1 MDEQLQ
7 YQIALTLVPK
17 VGGITAK
24 KLIAYCGGVEAVFKE
39 KKSALYKIP
48 GIGHTVVNALKNH
61 GIFEQARQ
69 EVEFINRYKIKPL
82 FYTHPDYPT
91 RLKHCDDSP
100 ILLFYKGTADLNKQK
115 VIAIVGTRNITDYG
129 RHKCQEIIEGLKK
142 HDPLIISGLAYGVDA
157 RAHKVS
163 VDNHLETVG
172 VLGHG
177 LDMIYPPL
185 NKPLAEKMIKSNG
198 GLISDFVSKTK
209 PDREN
214 FPKRNRI
221 IAGMADALIV
231 VEAALTGGALITA
244 NIASSYNRDVFAVP
258 GRTGD
263 LYSQGCNMLIKTLKA
278 ALVENAGDIEQA
290 MGWEEESRRNRL
302 SIQQKL
308 FMELDDQEKVIV
320 ELMKQNGDTS
330 FDLMVQKSG
339 VSFSKLSSL
348 LLNLEFKGVISS
360 LPGKMFRLN

>member
-7 YQIALTLVPK
+7 YQIALTMVPK
-17 VGGITAK
+17 VGGITAR

-39 KKSALYKIP
+39 KKSSLYKIP

-61 GIFEQARQ
+61 DIFELARQ
-69 EVEFINRYKIKPL
+69 EVEFINKYKIKPL
-82 FYTHPDYPT
+82 FYTHVDYPV

-100 ILLFYKGTADLNKQK
+100 ILLFYKGTAELNKQK
-115 VIAIVGTRNITDYG
+115 AIAIVGTRNITDYG
-129 RHKCQEIIEGLKK
+129 RYKCQEIIEGLKK
-142 HDPLIISGLAYGVDA
+142 HDPLIVSGLAYGVDA
-157 RAHKVS
+157 RAHKAA
-163 VDNHLETVG
+163 VDNGLNTVG

-185 NKPLAEKMIKSNG
+185 NKPLAEKMIKNNG
-198 GLISDFVSKTK
+198 GLISDFISKTR

-221 IAGMADALIV
+221 IAGMVDALIV
-231 VEAALTGGALITA
+231 VEAALSGGALITA
-244 NIASSYNRDVFAVP
+244 NIAASYNRDVFAVP

-278 ALVENAGDIEQA
+278 ALVENAADIEQA
-290 MGWEEESRRNRL
+290 MGWEEQAQKNREN
-302 SIQQKL
+302 IQQKL
-308 FMELDDQEKVIV
+308 FMELDDQEKIIV
-320 ELMKQNGDTS
+320 ELMKQNGDIS
-330 FDLMVQKSG
+330 FDLLVQRVN

-348 LLNLEFKGVISS
+348 LLTLEFKGIISS